1 MAARAQK
8 LLLAG
13 GLLVGVTAAC
23 QPVQVRQQYQ
33 PLAYPAADGGWQMG
47 VRTRI
52 ERARSDADFGFRK
65 GVLSEHEAQSL
76 QRQLDDLLT
85 RVAHMQSDGYLSHSE
100 RDRINEELVSL
111 ERYIRRERH
120 DDDRRR
126 WR

>member
-1 MAARAQK
+1 MAARALK

-23 QPVQVRQQYQ
+23 QPVQVREQY
-33 PLAYPAADGGWQMG
+33 PPVAYPAADGGWQVD

-52 ERARSDADFGFRK
+52 ERARSDADFSFRK
-65 GVLSEHEAQSL
+65 GVLSEHEVQSL

-85 RVAHMQSDGYLSHSE
+85 RVAHMQRDGYLSHTE
-100 RDRINEELVSL
+100 RDRINEELVPL
-111 ERYIRRERH
+111 ERYIRRERY